1 MHSKALWCLDKI
13 TFLLSI
19 FAVLSAVLGPFWLY
33 AEFNDTYPKNPMAV
47 SKKDISDHIYQS
59 ICSSLWFCCSRFG
72 SKSSWKMATLDQN
85 ENSINNA
92 TYFCWNYKALK
103 MVTPSMSHISGSQE
117 GENHNS
123 IYAYCILCLLHTRQT
138 MFQFWII
145 DWTDSIT

>member
-1 MHSKALWCLDKI
+1 MCVWCLDKI

-19 FAVLSAVLGPFWLY
+19 FSVLLAVLGPFCLY
-33 AEFNDTYPKNPMAV
+33 AEFDDTYPKNPMSV

-59 ICSSLWFCCSRFG
+59 IYSSLWFYCSRFG

-85 ENSINNA
+85 ENSIKNA
-92 TYFCWNYKALK
+92 TFFAGAIKPWKWWPLACPTYLEAKK
-103 MVTPSMSHISGSQE
+103 SK
-117 GENHNS
+117 NHNS
-123 IYAYCILCLLHTRQT
+123 IYAYCKLCLLHTRRT